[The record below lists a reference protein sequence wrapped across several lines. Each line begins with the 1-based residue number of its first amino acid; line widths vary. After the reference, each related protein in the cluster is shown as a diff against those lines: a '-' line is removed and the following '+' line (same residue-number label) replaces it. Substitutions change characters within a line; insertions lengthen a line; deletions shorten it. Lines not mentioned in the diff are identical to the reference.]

1 MDKYLKLKVLLKSQ
15 KINIM
20 IANNEKNEGIYNE
33 IQ

>member
-20 IANNEKNEGIYNE
+20 IANNEKSEGIYNE